1 MHLNSL
7 VLSRNQQKIAA
18 FYSNSDLFQELD
30 NKSSMGL
37 WSFIMPFSK
46 VEGPK
51 VYKHFV
57 PIGLKLIFFSLNNA
71 LFFPLSYNN

>member
-7 VLSRNQQKIAA
+7 VLSSLNQHKIEA
-18 FYSNSDLFQELD
+18 FYCSLGLFQELD

-46 VEGPK
+46 VEGP
-51 VYKHFV
+51 Y
-57 PIGLKLIFFSLNNA
+57 
-71 LFFPLSYNN
+71 